1 MKLAEIQ
8 PGQEYALIA
17 PNARYKSRATKV
29 MFTKQQLEK
38 GVNSYSKKIKCLVWK
53 QPFGRDADWDWS
65 EVTLAQVR
73 EPWADFEEKREAE
86 QKEAEERHKRNE
98 ERRQVEQQETALLRE
113 FLEQNEAALNEAL
126 GVKVNRYVY
135 KPVISIDFTRAQ
147 LKALLERLAND

>member
-1 MKLAEIQ
+1 MKLSEIKA
-8 PGQEYALIA
+8 GQEYALIA

-38 GVNSYSKKIKCLVWK
+38 GVNSYSKKIKCLVWR
-53 QPFGRDADWDWS
+53 QLWGADADWDWS

-86 QKEAEERHKRNE
+86 QKVAEERHKRNQ
-98 ERRQVEQQETALLRE
+98 ERAKLEAVETQLLRE
-113 FLEQNEAALNEAL
+113 FLTDNRQKLEEVL
-126 GVKVNRYVY
+126 GVPVY
-135 KPVISIDFTRAQ
+135 SYCLKPSTAIKFDLAQ